1 MRLTYPEIE
10 DSIEREKIF
19 DQALETHDAIQTII
33 DHIAH
38 RKDVEV
44 YVSLIADLEDLMVV
58 IAKDMKGLQDGRTT
72 AKYVEGDNSNNYIRG
87 ND

>member
-1 MRLTYPEIE
+1 MSVRDSEAYKEILFE
-10 DSIEREKIF
+10 EGI
-19 DQALETHDAIQTII
+19 ETHDAIQTVL
-33 DHIAH
+33 DHLTH

-58 IAKDMKGLQDGRTT
+58 IAQDMKGLQDGRTT
-72 AKYVEGDNSNNYIRG
+72 SKYVEGDNPNNYIRG

>member
-1 MRLTYPEIE
+1 MTEEEI
-10 DSIEREKIF
+10 IF
-19 DQALETHDAIQTII
+19 DQALETHDAIQTVL
-33 DHIAH
+33 DHLHH

-44 YVSLIADLEDLMVV
+44 YVSLMHDLEDLMVT
-58 IAKDMKGLQDGRTT
+58 IAQDMKGLQDGRTT

>member
-33 DHIAH
+33 DYVSH

>member
-19 DQALETHDAIQTII
+19 DQALETHDAIQTVL
-33 DHIAH
+33 DHLHH

-44 YVSLIADLEDLMVV
+44 YVSLMHDLEDLMVT
-58 IAKDMKGLQDGRTT
+58 IAQDMKGLQDGR
-72 AKYVEGDNSNNYIRG
+72 G
-87 ND
+87 N